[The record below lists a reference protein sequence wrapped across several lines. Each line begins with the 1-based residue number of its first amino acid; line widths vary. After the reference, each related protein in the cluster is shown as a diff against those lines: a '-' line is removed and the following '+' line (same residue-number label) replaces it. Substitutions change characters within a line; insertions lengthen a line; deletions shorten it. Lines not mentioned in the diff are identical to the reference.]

1 MSITFRFTDDLHY
14 VITKVKKEM
23 GLLSSQSK
31 RKLSNKKISQNQN
44 FQKKK
49 KKRSVGLVSFR
60 HDGQYLFLD
69 TLILDKRCQEQGTGK
84 LVIKRLE
91 VEARKKQKQAIYL
104 YVLKHDQRAISMYQ
118 KYGFMITDQGRDY
131 WVMEKEII
139 PRLNL
144 YEDKFLR
151 IHFPL

>member
-1 MSITFRFTDDLHY
+1 MVSI
-14 VITKVKKEM
+14 
-23 GLLSSQSK
+23 
-31 RKLSNKKISQNQN
+31 
-44 FQKKK
+44 
-49 KKRSVGLVSFR
+49 R

-69 TLILDKRCQEQGTGK
+69 TLILDKRCQEQGIGK

-144 YEDKFLR
+144 HEDKLLR